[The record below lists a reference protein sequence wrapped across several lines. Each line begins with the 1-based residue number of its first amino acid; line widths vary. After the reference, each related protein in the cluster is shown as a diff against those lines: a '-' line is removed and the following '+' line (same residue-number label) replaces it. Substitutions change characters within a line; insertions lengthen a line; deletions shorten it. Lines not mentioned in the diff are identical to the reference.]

1 MEKVGVTPS
10 FWAGRRVL
18 VTGHTGFKGSWLSL
32 WLQQLGAE
40 VTGLSLPAASAPALF
55 DLADV
60 GSGIASVYADI
71 RDQLAVARVLRV
83 TRPSVVLHLAAQA
96 LVRESYR
103 QPLDTFST
111 NILGTAHVLEAVRHC
126 DAVRAV
132 VVVTS
137 DKCYRNTDSGR
148 AFIETDP
155 LGGSDPYSS
164 SKAAAELI
172 TEAYR
177 ASFLSS
183 SAVGVA
189 TARAGNVIGGG
200 DWSADRLIPDAVRAW
215 VGGQSLML
223 RYPGATRPWQHV
235 LEPLRGCLT
244 LVEALVAQPARFS
257 GAWNFGPEAASAR
270 TVGAVAD
277 AAALCWG
284 GQAAVRLGS
293 NVGEAAEAQQL
304 QLDSSKAWEQL
315 QWQTRWS
322 FNETVEQTMRW
333 YLKWHQGEPMRA
345 FSLAQLAAYEGS
357 AG

>member
-1 MEKVGVTPS
+1 MEKVGLTPS

-18 VTGHTGFKGSWLSL
+18 VTGPTGFKGSWLSL

-40 VTGLSLPAASAPALF
+40 VTGLSLPVASAPALF

-60 GSGIASVYADI
+60 GSGMNSVYVDV
-71 RDQLAVARVLRV
+71 RDPLGVARVLRE

-111 NILGTAHVLEAVRHC
+111 NILGTAHVLEAVHRCH
-126 DAVRAV
+126 AVRAV

-137 DKCYRNTDSGR
+137 DKCYRDPDSGR
-148 AFIETDP
+148 AFIESDP
-155 LGGSDPYSS
+155 LGGADPYSS

-172 TEAYR
+172 TESYR
-177 ASFLSS
+177 ASFLSH

-200 DWSADRLIPDAVRAW
+200 DWSTDRLIPDAVRAW
-215 VGGQSLML
+215 AGGQPLTL

-244 LVEALVAQPARFS
+244 LSEALVSDPGRFS
-257 GAWNFGPEAASAR
+257 GAWNFGPEVASER
-270 TVGAVAD
+270 TVGEVAH
-277 AAALCWG
+277 AAAQCWG
-284 GQAAVRLGS
+284 AGAAVLSGS
-293 NVGEAAEAQQL
+293 SAGEVAEAQKL
-304 QLDSSKAWEQL
+304 QLDSSKAREQL

-322 FNETVEQTMRW
+322 FNDAVRQTMRW
-333 YLKWHQGEPMRA
+333 YRHWHQREPMRE
-345 FSLAQLAAYEGS
+345 FTCAQLAAYQE
-357 AG
+357 AA